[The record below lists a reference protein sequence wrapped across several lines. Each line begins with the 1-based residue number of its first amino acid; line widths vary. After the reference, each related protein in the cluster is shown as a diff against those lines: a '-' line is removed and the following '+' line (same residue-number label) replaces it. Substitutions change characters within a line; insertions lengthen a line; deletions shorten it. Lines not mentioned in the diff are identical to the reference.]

1 MVNKEHK
8 KCQLYLYKGSL
19 FYCFF
24 NTFIPQEK
32 SKNQHN
38 QLLKHHWLA
47 SKSTVGLLG
56 KKLPNLKPGGGVF
69 WFFRSITLIVS
80 LYITSLQEY
89 TMSNGKCSMAL
100 SSQDNVPSETEH
112 LQSFPIIETSNFS

>member
-1 MVNKEHK
+1 MLNKEQR
-8 KCQLYLYKGSL
+8 KCLYVKVVSFLL
-19 FYCFF
+19 FQNIYFSR
-24 NTFIPQEK
+24 NMQT
-32 SKNQHN
+32 HN